1 MLPFSF
7 SYADNW
13 NIGLKKLVDKKT
25 EVDVIKYMSAQ
36 QIKQYYYAHKSWG
49 MKALTFGVRSFFWSG
64 LLYLGFEATANL
76 LEQLANQYMEQQN
89 LENPYF
95 GEACLCRTG
104 DISFTS
110 GESCGSGFVRIDESN
125 GNLVYGSTCGRKGV
139 VTIKT
144 FRDGSLDSSRTTN
157 GQWDRLSDT
166 FVSQVNSL
174 PLCGGSGVPSFCEV
188 PYQNNNNVTFD
199 QALEWV
205 LANKYDDIQ
214 NSLNNEPK
222 ELLDPA
228 TAQKMGLYVPPYI
241 TGAEEGEDNNNAP
254 APFGNYQPSNGVGY
268 GGSVSSGAGGEQKST
283 FKAPNNK
290 YFIDNGTGAAPVISD
305 EPEQGSS
312 FENQGEVENAPAP
325 KEGED
330 FVTPPQLQA
339 PEFDISLDVP
349 EKKDYTNLL
358 EQFISNSPVYH
369 ILADT
374 EIKTSGAV
382 CSLNATWKGHIIK
395 FSMCEFQSS
404 LEAVGA
410 LILMFAHIMAIM
422 IIFRN

>member
-13 NIGLKKLVDKKT
+13 NIGLKKLVDKQT

-36 QIKQYYYAHKSWG
+36 NIKQYYYAHKNWR

-64 LLYLGFEATANL
+64 LLYLGIEATANL
-76 LEQLANQYMEQQN
+76 LEQLANAKMQEGGN
-89 LENPYF
+89 
-95 GEACLCRTG
+95 G
-104 DISFTS
+104 DFSVAPGTCIAYKGWSS
-110 GESCGSGFVRIDESN
+110 SRCGKNVFNGINADGSVRIKQATNWVCSSLHDMRIRVYDENGSYTEIDVSPNPIQYTNYNEQIAPFLCSN
-125 GNLVYGSTCGRKGV
+125 GHDGTNNM
-139 VTIKT
+139 T
-144 FRDGSLDSSRTTN
+144 F
-157 GQWDRLSDT
+157 
-166 FVSQVNSL
+166 
-174 PLCGGSGVPSFCEV
+174 E
-188 PYQNNNNVTFD
+188 
-199 QALEWV
+199 QALDWV
-205 LANKYDDIQ
+205 LANKHDEIQ

-222 ELLDPA
+222 ELLDPS

-241 TGAEEGEDNNNAP
+241 TGASEGEDNSNAP
-254 APFGNYQPSNGVGY
+254 APFGGVTPSNGVGY
-268 GGSVSSGAGGEQKST
+268 GGSVSSGSGGEQKST
-283 FKAPNNK
+283 FKAPNGK
-290 YFIDNGTGAAPVISD
+290 YFIDGGTGAAPVISD
-305 EPEQGSS
+305 NPEEGSS

-339 PEFDISLDVP
+339 PEFDTNIDVP

-374 EIKTSGAV
+374 EIKTSGSV

-422 IIFRN
+422 IIFKN